1 MYGSLYACNGKH
13 AVSMFFFRHRRRLVL
28 RAAFLCLGAL
38 SFAAAQSEDL
48 AALSAHGKDLMA
60 QGRFE
65 EAIPV
70 YQSLLKS
77 LPGNPG
83 LILNLGLA
91 EQMAGHPAAAIPQFK
106 SVLKV
111 EPDSIPAL
119 TSVAMAY
126 LQLQRPAEAVAP
138 LRRVLTLNA
147 KDINARGMLAGAE
160 MSIGKFDD
168 AASEYRQL
176 TTSAPDDP
184 KSWYGL
190 GKAYGALAEAR
201 FSLLSKIAPES
212 GYVALLVADSRL
224 QRRQYRSA
232 FFFYREAEKSTP
244 DLPGLHAGLA
254 RVYRETGH
262 ADWANA
268 EEQREAKSS
277 NLDCKSQ
284 LQACQ
289 FLRGNFLEATKAGT
303 LNSATSLFWAARA
316 YNLLA
321 VQAFDQLGKLP
332 ESVELHSLK
341 AQILH
346 DHGQDLEA
354 AKEWTAALALAP
366 PENAAQL
373 KFELASSLFLGHSYQ
388 AAIPLIQELL
398 SGEPD
403 SPDLNFMLGESLW
416 RTQQAES
423 ALPYLQ
429 KSLSKSPEMLPAHAA
444 LGLALVSLNKNA
456 EAISHL
462 EKAESLDDDGSL
474 HYSLARAYQST
485 GDTGKARIA
494 MEQYQQIQK
503 RNHDQDDVLSKEAQI
518 TAPTPAP

>member
-1 MYGSLYACNGKH
+1 
-13 AVSMFFFRHRRRLVL
+13 MFFFPHRRRLAL
-28 RAAFLCLGAL
+28 RAAFLFLGAL
-38 SFAAAQSEDL
+38 SFSAAQSDDL

-83 LILNLGLA
+83 LILNLGMA
-91 EQMAGHPAAAIPQFK
+91 EQMAGHPEAAIAQFK

-138 LRRVLTLNA
+138 LRRVLALNR
-147 KDINARGMLAGAE
+147 KDMNARGMLAGAE

-168 AASEYRQL
+168 AVSEYRQL
-176 TTSAPDDP
+176 TASVPDDP
-184 KSWYGL
+184 KAWYGL
-190 GKAYGALAEAR
+190 GKAYEALAEAR
-201 FSLLSKIAPES
+201 FGQLTKIAPES
-212 GYVALLVADSRL
+212 GYLALLVADSRL

-244 DLPGLHAGLA
+244 DMPGLHAGLA

-262 ADWANA
+262 ADWAIT
-268 EEQREAKSS
+268 EEQLEAKSS
-277 NLDCKSQ
+277 SPDCKLQ

-289 FLRGNFLEATKAGT
+289 FLRGNFFEAAKAAA
-303 LNSATSLFWAARA
+303 LNSALGLFWAARA
-316 YNLLA
+316 YNQLA
-321 VQAFDQLGKLP
+321 LQAFAQLGKLP

-346 DHGQDLEA
+346 DHGQDLDA
-354 AKEWTAALALAP
+354 TKEWSAALALAP
-366 PENAAQL
+366 AANAAQL
-373 KFELASSLFLGHSYQ
+373 KFELANSLFLARDYQ

-398 SGEPD
+398 SGDPG

-429 KSLSKSPEMLPAHAA
+429 TSLSKSPEMLPAHAA
-444 LGLALVSLNKNA
+444 LGLALVSLNKDA
-456 EAISHL
+456 EAIPHL

-474 HYSLARAYQST
+474 HYSLARAYQSA
-485 GDTGKARIA
+485 GDTGKARAA
-494 MEQYQQIQK
+494 MEKYQQIQK
-503 RNHDQDDVLSKEAQI
+503 RNRDQDDVLNKEAQI
-518 TAPTPAP
+518 TAPEAAAR

>member
-1 MYGSLYACNGKH
+1 
-13 AVSMFFFRHRRRLVL
+13 MFFFPHRRRLAL
-28 RAAFLCLGAL
+28 RAAFLFLGAL
-38 SFAAAQSEDL
+38 SFSGAQSDDL
-48 AALSAHGKDLMA
+48 ATLSAHGKDLMA

-83 LILNLGLA
+83 LILNLGMA
-91 EQMAGHPAAAIPQFK
+91 EQMAGHPEAAIAHFK

-111 EPDSIPAL
+111 EPNSIPAL
-119 TSVAMAY
+119 TSLAMAD
-126 LQLQRPAEAVAP
+126 LELKEPAEAVAP

-176 TTSAPDDP
+176 TASVPDDP
-184 KSWYGL
+184 KAWYGL
-190 GKAYGALAEAR
+190 GKAYEALAGAR
-201 FSLLSKIAPES
+201 FGQLAKIAPES

-244 DLPGLHAGLA
+244 NLPGLHAGLA

-262 ADWANA
+262 ADWAIT
-268 EEQREAKSS
+268 EEKLETNSS
-277 NLDCKSQ
+277 GLDCKLQ

-289 FLRGNFLEATKAGT
+289 FLRGNFSEATKAAAY
-303 LNSATSLFWAARA
+303 NSAPGLFWAARA
-316 YNLLA
+316 YNQLA
-321 VQAFDQLGKLP
+321 LQTFARLGKLP
-332 ESVELHSLK
+332 ESAELHTLK

-354 AKEWTAALALAP
+354 AKEWRAALALAP
-366 PENAAQL
+366 ATNTAQL
-373 KFELASSLFLGHSYQ
+373 KFELGKSLFLGRDYQ
-388 AAIPLIQELL
+388 AAIALLQELL
-398 SGEPD
+398 SGDPG

-416 RTQQAES
+416 RTQQVEN

-429 KSLSKSPEMLPAHAA
+429 KSLSASPEMLPAHAA
-444 LGLALVSLNKNA
+444 LGLALIALNKTT
-456 EAISHL
+456 EAIPHL

-474 HYSLARAYQST
+474 HYSLARAYQSA
-485 GDTGKARIA
+485 GDTDKAHVA